1 MTQTTDFDDTYPFQR
16 HLSALARRSLVE
28 FAHEVGYYQP
38 VNVDRLSN
46 DFYRLAMKVSNY
58 SIFSHME
65 QLRMFFELEAAELL
79 LCMPNNYWFWKA
91 VYGGFV
97 KAGVRGARKPI
108 PLSCVAEGL
117 AEVRRIYGSK
127 YNLHLAVS
135 DLSPSQ
141 VASRAVAGVLLV
153 RARPSDLDEIVINPI
168 FAPWPHPEGHAFM
181 PADALA
187 AALLNA

>member
-1 MTQTTDFDDTYPFQR
+1 
-16 HLSALARRSLVE
+16 
-28 FAHEVGYYQP
+28 
-38 VNVDRLSN
+38 
-46 DFYRLAMKVSNY
+46 
-58 SIFSHME
+58 
-65 QLRMFFELEAAELL
+65 
-79 LCMPNNYWFWKA
+79 
-91 VYGGFV
+91 
-97 KAGVRGARKPI
+97 
-108 PLSCVAEGL
+108 
-117 AEVRRIYGSK
+117 
-127 YNLHLAVS
+127 LAVS